1 MKGRLFT
8 PPARLTKHGQIKV
21 VGRGTGSGQTAGLNC
36 FLMEGGLL
44 DFTD

>member
-21 VGRGTGSGQTAGLNC
+21 VVRGTGSRQTAGLNS
-36 FLMEGGLL
+36 FVMECGLL
-44 DFTD
+44 AFTD